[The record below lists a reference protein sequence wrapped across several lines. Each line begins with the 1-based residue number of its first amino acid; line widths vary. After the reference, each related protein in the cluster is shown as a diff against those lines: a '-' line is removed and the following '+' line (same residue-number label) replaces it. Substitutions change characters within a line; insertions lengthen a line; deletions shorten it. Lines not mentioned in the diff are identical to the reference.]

1 MRMVNV
7 EYGQCRIWSMCWS
20 VYSVVSVDSSQCRLW
35 SVLSVVSIESGQCSV
50 VNLKGGQFR
59 E

>member
-1 MRMVNV
+1 MVNV
-7 EYGQCRIWSMCWS
+7 LYGQCS
-20 VYSVVSVDSSQCRLW
+20 LW

-59 E
+59 EWSL